1 LLEYLSI
8 KNFAII
14 EDLSLPLYPGL
25 TVLTGETGVGKSV
38 IVGALQTV
46 LGDRVD
52 TAMVR
57 AGAEKSLVEASFRD
71 VEVSLPDTMACAN
84 GELIVSREVRRESR
98 GRAIVNGSLAALS
111 LVRSL
116 GDGLVDFHGQHE
128 HQSLLGTAL
137 HLETLDDFA
146 GLLALRGRFSDRF
159 RELGDIRLKMASVRM
174 GEKERL
180 ARQDYLEFVVRELQ
194 SASLSEGEEEQ
205 LLTEEKI
212 LSSAERLHHAARSAL
227 EETYEGEGSAVE
239 RSRIS
244 ISSLEGM
251 IETDGRLEEIVDLL
265 ESAVTQ
271 LEEAGYLLRDYASR
285 VEADP
290 GRLLEVQ
297 ERLSLIST
305 LKKKYGPTTGDVLRT
320 LEESGRELE
329 MIEKGVSGL
338 ENLAVRETEL
348 TEDTARLAEELA
360 RERRQAAARFQ
371 EKVQTEL
378 TQLAM
383 EKVRFEVSFEDVPM
397 RETGTDG
404 VSFLIS
410 PNPGEPLLPLRKIAS
425 GGELSRV
432 MLALKRILAGSDRIP
447 TLVFDEVDSGIGGR
461 VASILGRKLKD
472 IGRHHQVLCI
482 THLAPVAAFSDRHIL
497 VEKSRKEGR
506 TVVKVRYLE
515 EEERIKELARMIGG
529 LEVKTSVI
537 ESAKELLE
545 DARGWTGSESD
556 TA

>member
-1 LLEYLSI
+1 MLEYLSI

-25 TVLTGETGVGKSV
+25 TVLTGETGAGKSV
-38 IVGALQTV
+38 IVDALQTV

-52 TAMVR
+52 TTMVR
-57 AGAEKSLVEASFRD
+57 SGAEKSVIEASFRD
-71 VEVSLPDTMACAN
+71 VEVFFPDGMASDD
-84 GELIVSREVRRESR
+84 GELVLGREVRRESR
-98 GRAIVNGSLAALS
+98 GRTTVNGSLAALS
-111 LVRSL
+111 LVRSI
-116 GDGLVDFHGQHE
+116 GEGLVDFHGQHE
-128 HQSLLGTAL
+128 HQSLLDTAL
-137 HLETLDDFA
+137 HLAVLDDFA
-146 GLLALRGRFSDRF
+146 GLLPMRGRFSDRF
-159 RELGDIRLKMASVRM
+159 RELVDVRSRMAAVRM

-180 ARQDYLEFVVRELQ
+180 ARKDYLEFVVRELEG
-194 SASLSEGEEEQ
+194 ASPSEDEEER
-205 LLTEEKI
+205 LLAEEKI
-212 LSSAERLHHAARSAL
+212 LSSAERLHSSARSAL

-239 RSRIS
+239 RSRVS
-244 ISSLEGM
+244 LSSLKAM

-271 LEEAGYLLRDYASR
+271 LEEVGYLLRDYATG

-297 ERLSLIST
+297 ERLSLISS
-305 LKKKYGPTTGDVLRT
+305 LRKKYGPTTGDVLRT
-320 LEESGRELE
+320 LEESRRELE
-329 MIEKGVSGL
+329 IIEEGVSGL
-338 ENLAVRETEL
+338 DDLAAREAELARET
-348 TEDTARLAEELA
+348 AHLAGELA

-371 EKVQTEL
+371 EKVQAEL

-383 EKVRFEVSFEDVPM
+383 EKVRFEVSFEEVPLG
-397 RETGTDG
+397 ETGTDR

-432 MLALKRILAGSDRIP
+432 MLALKGILAGSDRVP
-447 TLVFDEVDSGIGGR
+447 TLVFDEVDAGIGGR
-461 VASILGRKLKD
+461 VASILGRKLKE
-472 IGRHHQVLCI
+472 IARHHQVLCI

-497 VEKSRKEGR
+497 VEKSGKEGR

-515 EEERIKELARMIGG
+515 EEKRIEELARMIGG

-537 ESAKELLE
+537 ESARELLE
-545 DARGWTGSESD
+545 DARGWNGTE
-556 TA
+556 